1 MLYAS
6 SFLMSFLLQI
16 MLAEMCE
23 WHRIISRGQEKC
35 RYRVQKLKLVSTNC
49 GGRRNAG
56 SDLPKSYTQ
65 K

>member
-16 MLAEMCE
+16 VIAEMCE

-35 RYRVQKLKLVSTNC
+35 RYRVQKLKLVSTIC
-49 GGRRNAG
+49 GNRRNAG
-56 SDLPKSYTQ
+56 FPLPRSYIQ

>member
-35 RYRVQKLKLVSTNC
+35 RNC
-49 GGRRNAG
+49 V
-56 SDLPKSYTQ
+56 KS
-65 K
+65 